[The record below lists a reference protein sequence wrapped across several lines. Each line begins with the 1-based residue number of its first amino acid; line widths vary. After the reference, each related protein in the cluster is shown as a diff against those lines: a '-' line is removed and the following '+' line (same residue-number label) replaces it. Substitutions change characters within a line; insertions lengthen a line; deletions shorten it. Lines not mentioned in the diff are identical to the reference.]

1 MTSDDYA
8 NIVLFAAAR
17 RAQGAFDRF
26 RNSFSLL
33 RPDPDTVYEIT
44 DWKSGEIAH
53 EESAFERAIE
63 YLDANPELCFDF
75 YLRDP
80 DDNIFTFSYRPPG
93 YHVMSIPYGLL
104 AVDEIKVFIS
114 EFDILHAWGAGEDS
128 PPPASIEEIEA
139 ASGCANSSFLRYR
152 DGKLL
157 LGRDLVR

>member
-44 DWKSGEIAH
+44 DWKSGEIVH
-53 EESAFERAIE
+53 EESSLESAIE

-75 YLRDP
+75 YLRDQ
-80 DDNIFTFSYRPPG
+80 DENIFTFSYRPSG

-104 AVDEIKVFIS
+104 TVDEIKAFIK
-114 EFDILHAWGAGEDS
+114 EFDILHAWGTGEDS
-128 PPPASIEEIEA
+128 PPPDNIDGIEA
-139 ASGCANSSFLRYR
+139 ASGYADSPFLRYR